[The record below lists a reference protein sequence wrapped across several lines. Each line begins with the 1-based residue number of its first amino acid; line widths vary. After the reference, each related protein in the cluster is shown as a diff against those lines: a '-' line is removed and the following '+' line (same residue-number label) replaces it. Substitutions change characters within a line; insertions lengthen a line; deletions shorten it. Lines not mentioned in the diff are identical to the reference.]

1 MLKMRNASVLAL
13 LLASACYLH
22 SQGPLR
28 QASKQVQLTRPNGA
42 TFARDRSGEDAIAK
56 SLTGI
61 LTQNGITGLSRYNP
75 TLLSEGVCSSVLK
88 GEWVSM
94 MLTDEGPS
102 AFYETDD
109 INHPGDHLRN
119 LATYITAHYEVKRHA
134 TPFKRFA
141 VAVWKEDMPS
151 GATRY
156 WVGVLLAK
164 SPISDWLG
172 LHLGG
177 DTPKEMRSPN
187 YEAEEDVAPACR
199 SK

>member
-1 MLKMRNASVLAL
+1 MRNAIAPAL
-13 LLASACYLH
+13 LLASACFLH
-22 SQGPLR
+22 SQGPPHH
-28 QASKQVQLTRPNGA
+28 ASKQVQLTRPNGA
-42 TFARDRSGEDAIAK
+42 IFARDSTGEDAIAK

-61 LTQNGITGLSRYNP
+61 LAQNGITGLSRYNP
-75 TLLSEGVCSSVLK
+75 ALLSEGVCSSVLK

-109 INHPGDHLRN
+109 INRPSDQLRN
-119 LATYITAHYEVKRHA
+119 LATYITAHYNVKRHA
-134 TPFKRFA
+134 SPFKRFA
-141 VAVWKEDMPS
+141 VAVWKEDMPNGTS
-151 GATRY
+151 RY

-172 LHLGG
+172 LRFGA

-187 YEAEEDVAPACR
+187 YEAEEDVAPVCR